1 MSKTSKILA
10 TIGVIFLFMVLS
22 GALQAGSG
30 PGGRNPGIF
39 GLILLFGV
47 IAGIRAIWKSSGNDN
62 NADNTSLKKD

>member
-10 TIGVIFLFMVLS
+10 TIGVIFLFMILS

-30 PGGRNPGIF
+30 PGGRNPGII

-47 IAGIRAIWKSSGNDN
+47 IAGIRAIWKSSDNDN